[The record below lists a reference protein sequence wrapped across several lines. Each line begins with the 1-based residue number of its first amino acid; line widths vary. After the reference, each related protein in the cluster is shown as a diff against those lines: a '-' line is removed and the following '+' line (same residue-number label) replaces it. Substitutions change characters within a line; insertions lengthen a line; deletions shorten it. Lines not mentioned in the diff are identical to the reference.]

1 MAWPQAASVAPVN
14 TTPAL
19 VAPEVTGRRRGFEG
33 VCTPDVC
40 TLRSPRMFPEAH
52 DTGSPPDPGDQ
63 PDPGDEE
70 GAVSRDTSSE
80 QQFIR
85 AQERTLRHHGVV
97 AESRFID
104 VDAVAGRAHVLV
116 AGDGPPVMMVIGGG
130 LPAAMW
136 APLMAELEGFTLH
149 AVDLPGLGL
158 TDTATYS
165 SATFRSFSVDFL
177 DQVLTGLGLD
187 QPVLVGQSIGGQ
199 WSTWTALD
207 RPDQVP
213 ALVLMGCRAAMLG
226 TAAPLPLRLLSVPGL
241 GRLMTRLLPP
251 SPTQIDRLARTAG
264 EDLSDHPE
272 LRSLLLAAQRLPTW
286 NSALLDMVSSVVSL
300 RGARPQVTLSPDE
313 CARISQP
320 VQLVWGEDDTFG
332 PPAVGERAADLIPDA
347 ELHVV
352 PGGHGPWFRYAE
364 HIGDRLTPFLRK
376 HAVTPHPDRT

>member
-1 MAWPQAASVAPVN
+1 M
-14 TTPAL
+14 
-19 VAPEVTGRRRGFEG
+19 
-33 VCTPDVC
+33 
-40 TLRSPRMFPEAH
+40 
-52 DTGSPPDPGDQ
+52 
-63 PDPGDEE
+63 
-70 GAVSRDTSSE
+70 SRDTRNE
-80 QQFIR
+80 QEFIR
-85 AQERTLRHHGVV
+85 AQERTLRHYGVD

-104 VDAVAGRAHVLV
+104 VDAVAGRAHILV

-165 SATFRSFSVDFL
+165 SARFRSLGVDFL
-177 DQVLTGLGLD
+177 DQVLAGLGLD
-187 QPVLVGQSIGGQ
+187 RPVLVGQSIGGQ
-199 WSTWTALD
+199 WSTWMALD
-207 RPDQVP
+207 RPDHVP
-213 ALVLMGCRAAMLG
+213 ALALVACPAAMLG

-241 GRLMTRLLPP
+241 GRLMTRLQPP

-286 NSALLDMVSSVVSL
+286 KAALIDIVRSVVSL
-300 RGARPQVTLSPDE
+300 RGARPQVTLTPDE
-313 CARISQP
+313 LARITQP
-320 VQLVWGEDDTFG
+320 VQLIWGEDDTFG
-332 PPAVGERAADLIPDA
+332 PPAVGEQAADLIPDA

-364 HIGDRLTPFLRK
+364 HIADRLTPFLLK
-376 HAVTPHPDRT
+376 HALTPHPGPT